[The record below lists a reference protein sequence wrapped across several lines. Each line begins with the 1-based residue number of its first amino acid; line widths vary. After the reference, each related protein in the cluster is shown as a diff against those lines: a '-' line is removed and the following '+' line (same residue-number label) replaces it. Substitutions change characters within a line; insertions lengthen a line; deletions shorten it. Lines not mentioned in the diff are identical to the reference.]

1 MANIKS
7 KMKRL
12 ITIFFLGI
20 FSFSF
25 SQEIE
30 LKNLKVE
37 ILKTN
42 DVSSTFGGANPFRST
57 SMFTK
62 KAKEGMTFIMVKLK
76 LKNEGKESLNVN
88 FNKFQITDNDNIK
101 YEFSFIYGIGFPST
115 KTIKLKP
122 GKKVKKFIYFEFP
135 KEKELN
141 ELVIGKVKYNLK

>member
-1 MANIKS
+1 MQKI
-7 KMKRL
+7 
-12 ITIFFLGI
+12 ITILFLGI

-25 SQEIE
+25 SQKNE
-30 LKNLKVE
+30 LNNLKVE

-42 DVSSTFGGANPFRST
+42 DVSSTFGAANPFITSST
-57 SMFTK
+57 NTK
-62 KAKEGMTFIMVKLK
+62 RAKKGMTFIMVKLK

-88 FNKFQITDNDNIK
+88 FNKFKMTDNDNLK
-101 YEFSFIYGIGFPST
+101 YEFSFIYGIGFPSI

-141 ELVIGKVKYNLK
+141 ELVIGKVKYSLK